1 MELHNR
7 LSVLGS
13 PSNMSTV
20 ENAAHQQ
27 LERKMAGNGFSRGY
41 RYYALGLLTVVYI
54 FNFIDRQIVV
64 ILQESIKQDLGLMD
78 WQLGLLSGFAFA
90 VFYVT
95 MGVPI
100 ARIADMKSRRNVISI
115 SLALWSGMTALCGTV
130 SHFWQLLLARIGVGV
145 GEAGCSPPAHSM
157 ISDMFPPAQ
166 RATALSI
173 YNMGINFG
181 VFIGFLAGGWINQY
195 LGWRYAFIAVG
206 LPGLAFAVFVRMTLR
221 EPPRGLSEIKP
232 TKADTP
238 PLMEVFKLLWDRVS
252 FRHMAIAAGLH
263 AFVSYGVG
271 GWMAPFLQRVH
282 GLESGETANWLA
294 PVAALPAAVGAFLG
308 GYLCDKYGAE
318 DARMYIWI
326 PGAAIV
332 LAIPFQLAAYFLPQH
347 QTAMLVYSIPVL
359 LNACYLGPMLAMTHG
374 LVSLRMRAVASSVLF
389 LVLNF
394 IGLGL
399 GPLATGA
406 LSDYFGADMGSG
418 EGLRWALVVVTL
430 ANVWAAAHYFRA
442 AKYLRGDLA
451 RAPV

>member
-1 MELHNR
+1 MTQAQTQSEQE
-7 LSVLGS
+7 
-13 PSNMSTV
+13 TAQQEAAIV
-20 ENAAHQQ
+20 ERMTEH
-27 LERKMAGNGFSRGY
+27 GFSPGY

-78 WQLGLLSGFAFA
+78 WQLGMLSGFAFA

-100 ARIADMKSRRNVISI
+100 ARIADKGVRRNVISF
-115 SLALWSGMTALCGTV
+115 SLALWSAMTALCGTV
-130 SHFWQLLLARIGVGV
+130 NHFWQLLLARIGVGV
-145 GEAGCSPPAHSM
+145 GEAGCSPPAHSI
-157 ISDMFPPAQ
+157 ISDMFPASQ
-166 RATALSI
+166 RATALST

-195 LGWRYAFIAVG
+195 LGWRWAFIAVG
-206 LPGLAFAVFVRMTLR
+206 LPGVLFAVFVRMTLK
-221 EPPRGLSEIKP
+221 EPIRGMSELQVEDKDP
-232 TKADTP
+232 P
-238 PLMEVFKLLWDRVS
+238 PLKQVFKLLIDRRS
-252 FRHMAIAAGLH
+252 FRHMAMAAGLH

-308 GYLCDKYGAE
+308 GYLCDKYGKE
-318 DARMYIWI
+318 DARLYIWI
-326 PGAAIV
+326 PAGAIV
-332 LAIPFQLAAYFLPQH
+332 LALPFQLAAYFIGDH
-347 QTAMLVYSIPVL
+347 RIAMLVYAIPVL

-399 GPLATGA
+399 GPLITGI
-406 LSDYFGADMGSG
+406 LSDVFGAQMGAG
-418 EGLRWALVVVTL
+418 EGLKWALVVVTL
-430 ANVWAAAHYFRA
+430 ANVWAAVHYFA
-442 AKYLRGDLA
+442 GAKTLREDLA
-451 RAPV
+451 QAPN

>member
-1 MELHNR
+1 MSEVTAASGGTER
-7 LSVLGS
+7 DGQTVSDDVL
-13 PSNMSTV
+13 
-20 ENAAHQQ
+20 E
-27 LERKMAGNGFSRGY
+27 ERMAKQGFGKGY

-64 ILQESIKQDLGLMD
+64 ILQESIKEDLGLMD

-100 ARIADMKSRRNVISI
+100 ARIADKGVRRNVIAF

-145 GEAGCSPPAHSM
+145 GEAGCSPPAHSI
-157 ISDMFPPAQ
+157 ISDMFPLSQ
-166 RATALSI
+166 RATALSV

-195 LGWRYAFIAVG
+195 LGWRYAFVAVG
-206 LPGLAFAVFVRMTLR
+206 IPGILFAVFVRLTLK
-221 EPPRGLSEIKP
+221 EPIRGMSEVKVNNVE
-232 TKADTP
+232 AP
-238 PLMEVFKLLWDRVS
+238 PLMDVFKLLWDRMS
-252 FRHMAIAAGLH
+252 FRHMAMAAGLH

-294 PVAALPAAVGAFLG
+294 PVAALPAALGAFLG
-308 GYLCDKYGAE
+308 GYLCDKYGTQ
-318 DARMYIWI
+318 DRRMYIWI
-326 PGAAIV
+326 PAGAIL
-332 LAIPFQLAAYFLPQH
+332 LALPFQLGVYFLPSH
-347 QTAMLVYSIPVL
+347 QSAMLVYAIPVL

-399 GPLATGA
+399 GPLFTGI
-406 LSDYFGADMGSG
+406 LSDVFGASMGSG
-418 EGLRWALVVVTL
+418 EGLRWSLVVVTL
-430 ANVWAAAHYFRA
+430 TNVWAAVHYFMG
-442 AKYLRGDLA
+442 AKTLRSDLA
-451 RAPV
+451 RAPL

>member
-1 MELHNR
+1 
-7 LSVLGS
+7 
-13 PSNMSTV
+13 MS
-20 ENAAHQQ
+20 EARPADADQAFD
-27 LERKMAGNGFSRGY
+27 LDKKMDDAGFGKGY
-41 RYYALGLLTVVYI
+41 RYYALGLLTVVYV

-100 ARIADMKSRRNVISI
+100 ARIADKGVRRNVISF
-115 SLALWSGMTALCGTV
+115 SLALWSAMTALCGMV
-130 SHFWQLLLARIGVGV
+130 NHFWQLLLARIGVGV
-145 GEAGCSPPAHSM
+145 GEAGCSPPAHSI
-157 ISDMFPPAQ
+157 ISDMFPPEE

-181 VFIGFLAGGWINQY
+181 VFIGFLAGGWINEY

-206 LPGLAFAVFVRMTLR
+206 IPGVFFAIFVRLTLK
-221 EPPRGLSEIKP
+221 EPPRGLSEVKVVDNDP
-232 TKADTP
+232 P
-238 PLMEVFKLLWDRVS
+238 PLLGVFKLLWDRVS
-252 FRHMAIAAGLH
+252 FRHMAMAAGLH

-282 GLESGETANWLA
+282 ELGSGDTANWLA
-294 PVAALPAAVGAFLG
+294 PVAALPAALGAFLG
-308 GYLCDKYGAE
+308 GYLCDKYGKE
-318 DARMYIWI
+318 DVRMYIWI
-326 PGAAIV
+326 PATAIIV
-332 LAIPFQLAAYFLPQH
+332 ALPFQIAVYFFTDH
-347 QTAMLVYSIPVL
+347 RVAMLVYAIPVL

-399 GPLATGA
+399 GPLVTGG
-406 LSDYFGADMGSG
+406 LSDYFAIDMGPA
-418 EGLRWALVVVTL
+418 EGLRWSLVVVTL
-430 ANVWAAAHYFRA
+430 TNVWAAVHYLMGART
-442 AKYLRGDLA
+442 LREDLA
-451 RAPV
+451 RAPA

>member
-1 MELHNR
+1 MAEAIT
-7 LSVLGS
+7 
-13 PSNMSTV
+13 P
-20 ENAAHQQ
+20 EDDADA
-27 LERKMAGNGFSRGY
+27 ERRMAERGFSKGY

-64 ILQESIKQDLGLMD
+64 ILQESIKVDLGLMD
-78 WQLGLLSGFAFA
+78 WQLGMLSGFAFA

-100 ARIADMKSRRNVISI
+100 ARIADQRSRRNVISI
-115 SLALWSGMTALCGTV
+115 SLALWSGMTALCGLV
-130 SHFWQLLLARIGVGV
+130 GNFWQLLLARIGVGV
-145 GEAGCSPPAHSM
+145 GEAGCSPPAHSI
-157 ISDMFPPAQ
+157 ISDLYPLSQ

-206 LPGLAFAVFVRMTLR
+206 LPGILFAIFVRLTLR
-221 EPPRGLSEIKP
+221 EPPRGLSE
-232 TKADTP
+232 TKTVSVDAP
-238 PLMEVFKLLWDRVS
+238 PLKSVFALLWNRVS
-252 FRHMAIAAGLH
+252 FRHMAMAAGLH

-294 PVAALPAAVGAFLG
+294 PVAALPAALGAFLG
-308 GYLCDKYGAE
+308 GYLCDKYGKQ
-318 DARMYIWI
+318 DTRMYIWI
-326 PGAAIV
+326 PTAAIIV
-332 LAIPFQLAAYFLPQH
+332 ALPFQVAVYFFTDH
-347 QTAMLVYSIPVL
+347 RIAMLVYVVPVL
-359 LNACYLGPMLAMTHG
+359 LNACYLGPMLAMTHA

-399 GPLATGA
+399 GPLITGI
-406 LSDYFGADMGSG
+406 LSDVFGAQMGAG

-430 ANVWAAAHYFRA
+430 ANIWAALHYFAA
-442 AKYLRGDLA
+442 AKTLRSDLA
-451 RAPV
+451 QAPV

>member
-1 MELHNR
+1 
-7 LSVLGS
+7 
-13 PSNMSTV
+13 MST
-20 ENAAHQQ
+20 Q
-27 LERKMAGNGFSRGY
+27 LPGYNTGYQPQDEAGLEERMAGEGFSKGY
-41 RYYALGLLTVVYI
+41 RYYALGLLTVVYV

-78 WQLGLLSGFAFA
+78 WQLGMLSGFAFA

-100 ARIADMKSRRNVISI
+100 ARIADMHSRRNVISI

-130 SHFWQLLLARIGVGV
+130 NHFWQLLLARIGVGV
-145 GEAGCSPPAHSM
+145 GEAGCSPPAHSI
-157 ISDMFPPAQ
+157 ISDLFPPAQ

-206 LPGLAFAVFVRMTLR
+206 LPGIAFAVFVRLTLR
-221 EPPRGLSEIKP
+221 EPPRGLSEPKP
-232 TKADTP
+232 VSSDTP
-238 PLMEVFKLLWDRVS
+238 ALMEVFRLLWDRVS
-252 FRHMAIAAGLH
+252 FRHMAMAAGLH

-308 GYLCDKYGAE
+308 GYLCDKYGAR

-332 LAIPFQLAAYFLPQH
+332 FAIPFQLAVYFMTDH
-347 QTAMLVYSIPVL
+347 RTAMLLYAIPVL

-374 LVSLRMRAVASSVLF
+374 LVSLRMRAVSSSVLF

-399 GPLATGA
+399 GPLATGG
-406 LSDYFGADMGSG
+406 LSDYFGADMGAA
-418 EGLRWALVVVTL
+418 EGLRWSLVVVTL
-430 ANVWAAAHYFRA
+430 ANVWAAAHYFYA
-442 AKYLRGDLA
+442 ARTLRDDLA